1 MPRSRNHHRPT
12 RRGLEQAAPL
22 LYEVVQE
29 FLLAWDLEQHMKG
42 NHVLPHEPG
51 YVTKARKALSIAQ
64 SLHSEANNKVMRVGN
79 EEGKG
84 L

>member
-1 MPRSRNHHRPT
+1 MPRTRNHKPT

-42 NHVLPHEPG
+42 NGNPAHEPG
-51 YVTKARKALSIAQ
+51 YVTKARKAI
-64 SLHSEANNKVMRVGN
+64 SLAHSAHSEVTNKVMHGSNAVS
-79 EEGKG
+79 KD